1 MRLRPCRKRKLLPSG
16 IQVTGAAIPAPPR
29 PPPPRPAVLRVS
41 SVMGCF
47 WAKAEA
53 ARRRMLNFVMVAI
66 VAIRQTRSASG
77 TTTIG
82 TVAETPANRAGNWEF
97 GDCPQFAPR
106 NNANSYLRAGSFY
119 AERGER
125 LRQRGAAGSDAAYR
139 RALELLL
146 RCRAIGD
153 RAGGG
158 RARSGA
164 VRRAAAAHLGGAS
177 QAGQWR
183 TGVGGGGGRTA
194 H

>member
-77 TTTIG
+77 TITIG

-97 GDCPQFAPR
+97 GDCPQFAPVCP
-106 NNANSYLRAGSFY
+106 
-119 AERGER
+119 AEQCE
-125 LRQRGAAGSDAAYR
+125 QQ
-139 RALELLL
+139 
-146 RCRAIGD
+146 I
-153 RAGGG
+153 G
-158 RARSGA
+158 RA
-164 VRRAAAAHLGGAS
+164 H
-177 QAGQWR
+177 
-183 TGVGGGGGRTA
+183 
-194 H
+194 